1 MEEQVV
7 KEGIVDS
14 IIYKNPENE
23 YTVFSLNTKHEEDSE
38 NESELICVG
47 TIADLYEGE
56 NIRITGNYVVHPSY
70 GKQLNVQVYEKTV
83 PKTEYGI
90 EKYLAS
96 GVIRGIGEKLAS
108 KIVERFKTETFYI
121 IEKKPELLS
130 SIRGISPQKALRISA
145 IFIEQEEMRRAI
157 MFLQQYGIT
166 PTYAVKIFKKFRENT
181 IKIVETNP
189 YALADEVFGI
199 GFKIADNIAEKVG
212 IDKNSVYRIRAG
224 VKFVLNQAAANGNVF
239 LPMERLK
246 KDSAVLLAIEEDII
260 ENTVMELNITKQIYV
275 EKSEN
280 NELMVF
286 LNFYY
291 YAESYCAK
299 KISELSMFQSEERY
313 GIDKR
318 IKEIENETG
327 TILAENQKLAVKK
340 ASQSGILVITGGPG
354 TGKTTTINAIIAVLK
369 DEGLEIVLAAPTGRA
384 AKRMTD
390 ATGIDAQTIHRL
402 LGTTYMAD
410 DSKKQKFEKNED
422 NPIEADVIIIDETS
436 MVDILLMHS
445 LLKAIPHGARLI
457 LAGDVDQLP
466 SVGPGNVLKDIINS
480 NIVTVVRLTEVFRQ
494 AAKSA
499 IIMNAHRINNGEYPV
514 LNEKGSDFFFMKRYE
529 QEGVINTIK
538 ELVTKRLPNYMKC
551 DMFKD
556 IQVLTPMRKSPIGV
570 INLNASLQECL
581 NPKAE
586 NKAEKEFRNIVFREG
601 DKVMQI
607 KNNYNMVW
615 KIYDQ
620 KNCLIDEGTGVFNGD
635 EGIIKRIN
643 NREEY
648 IEVLFDDLKIVKYD
662 YSQLDE
668 IELSYAVTIHKSQ
681 GSEYKAV
688 VIPIHSGP
696 YMLMSRNLIYTAVT
710 RAKKLAVIVGIP
722 ETLYKMVDN
731 NKEINRYTY
740 LKERIIEFSKFLGD
754 DN

>member
-1 MEEQVV
+1 
-7 KEGIVDS
+7 
-14 IIYKNPENE
+14 
-23 YTVFSLNTKHEEDSE
+23 
-38 NESELICVG
+38 
-47 TIADLYEGE
+47 
-56 NIRITGNYVVHPSY
+56 
-70 GKQLNVQVYEKTV
+70 
-83 PKTEYGI
+83 
-90 EKYLAS
+90 
-96 GVIRGIGEKLAS
+96 
-108 KIVERFKTETFYI
+108 
-121 IEKKPELLS
+121 
-130 SIRGISPQKALRISA
+130 
-145 IFIEQEEMRRAI
+145 
-157 MFLQQYGIT
+157 
-166 PTYAVKIFKKFRENT
+166 
-181 IKIVETNP
+181 
-189 YALADEVFGI
+189 
-199 GFKIADNIAEKVG
+199 
-212 IDKNSVYRIRAG
+212 
-224 VKFVLNQAAANGNVF
+224 
-239 LPMERLK
+239 
-246 KDSAVLLAIEEDII
+246 
-260 ENTVMELNITKQIYV
+260 
-275 EKSEN
+275 
-280 NELMVF
+280 
-286 LNFYY
+286 
-291 YAESYCAK
+291 
-299 KISELSMFQSEERY
+299 
-313 GIDKR
+313 
-318 IKEIENETG
+318 
-327 TILAENQKLAVKK
+327 
-340 ASQSGILVITGGPG
+340 
-354 TGKTTTINAIIAVLK
+354 
-369 DEGLEIVLAAPTGRA
+369 
-384 AKRMTD
+384 
-390 ATGIDAQTIHRL
+390 
-402 LGTTYMAD
+402 
-410 DSKKQKFEKNED
+410 
-422 NPIEADVIIIDETS
+422 
-436 MVDILLMHS
+436 
-445 LLKAIPHGARLI
+445 
-457 LAGDVDQLP
+457 
-466 SVGPGNVLKDIINS
+466 
-480 NIVTVVRLTEVFRQ
+480 
-494 AAKSA
+494 
-499 IIMNAHRINNGEYPV
+499 
-514 LNEKGSDFFFMKRYE
+514 MKRYE